1 MINYK
6 FKAQD
11 KEETIEAMSLKK
23 ALNSFQTKTGNLKE
37 VLVEWISRKGNP
49 SSKLIKLPIKKGKIN
64 MDKKDIIL
72 ELREILNV
80 YQDTM
85 TKDVEQSLKNLIDY
99 IESYKEKPKETP
111 QEDWVKGYNKWKKS
125 Q

>member
-1 MINYK
+1 M
-6 FKAQD
+6 
-11 KEETIEAMSLKK
+11 L
-23 ALNSFQTKTGNLKE
+23 
-37 VLVEWISRKGNP
+37 
-49 SSKLIKLPIKKGKIN
+49 
-64 MDKKDIIL
+64 KKDIIL

-111 QEDWVKGYNKWKKS
+111 QEDWVKGYNKWKKT